1 MIQVLADLSTRPV
14 QGPSGILHGA
24 RSGGQ
29 FGPLPSTLLW
39 QILLFMG
46 ALVAV
51 GVVAAWLMH
60 EETRG
65 VRPNNEPEERE
76 PPRELKPEKKRR
88 ARKRKLKVVS
98 KVQE

>member
-14 QGPSGILHGA
+14 QGPSGIVLQGA

-46 ALVAV
+46 AL
-51 GVVAAWLMH
+51 AAWLMH

-65 VRPNNEPEERE
+65 VRPRKEPEERE

-88 ARKRKLKVVS
+88 VRKRKPKVVS
-98 KVQE
+98 KVQG